1 MGNFVK
7 PRSTPKVRMKARIR
21 EYLREDV
28 GSGDITSEL
37 VIPQDQMAR
46 GKVMCKEDCVV
57 AGLEE
62 ASMVFEELGARTVRT
77 SEDGSEVRKGTVVL
91 EVVGPARAVLAGER
105 LALNFIMR
113 MSGIATLV
121 SGLVKKAREV
131 NPEVRVAATRKTTPG
146 FRDFEKK
153 AVMLGGGDPH
163 RSGLYDAVLIKD
175 NHIRIAGGIGEALR
189 RARKG
194 SFTKK
199 VEIEVET
206 PEDARLAVQEGA
218 DIVML
223 DNFGPEKVKS
233 VAAELRSINP
243 EVLIEA
249 SGGIRPEDVVR
260 YAEGADIISLGWL
273 THSVRSMDFSMDIE
287 QIPARGV

>member
-175 NHIRIAGGIGEALR
+175 NHIRVAGGIGEALR